1 MRPGKTVICS
11 VVFVDVVG
19 YSKVS
24 NAEQLAIKAELNR
37 LLEES
42 LASTAPEDR
51 VVLDTGDGAALCFA
65 GDPEVALFAA
75 LSIRSGVAR
84 LEAVGAAA
92 VSLAMRMG
100 VNLGPVKVVIDLNNQ
115 INVLG
120 DGINVA
126 QRIMAFS
133 EPGQILV
140 SRSFHDAVAPLAAGY
155 RDLFSFEGVRRDK
168 HVREHEIYALALDC
182 EAEMPTPERADGT
195 AGQAAGTQEA
205 LPCLEPQLLDVV
217 ERKLT
222 QHFGPLAKVIV
233 ERAAVRAHDASEF
246 QALLLGSISDGEVRQ
261 RVLAEIAPLL
271 GGVANTAAGGSG
283 GISAAPSEPQIA
295 PEELAE
301 AERDLTK
308 IIGPVAHVLV
318 RRAARN
324 AVDRSHFYN
333 DLAGHIPDE
342 TRRARFLEGIE
353 RD

>member
-24 NAEQLAIKAELNR
+24 NAEQLAIKAELNH

-42 LASTAPEDR
+42 LAGMAPEDR
-51 VVLDTGDGAALCFA
+51 VVLDTGDGAALCFD

-84 LEAVGAAA
+84 LEAVGEAA
-92 VSLAMRMG
+92 VPLAMRMG

-182 EAEMPTPERADGT
+182 EAEMPTPETT
-195 AGQAAGTQEA
+195 AGPQETA
-205 LPCLEPQLLDVV
+205 PCLEPQLLDDV

-222 QHFGPLAKVIV
+222 RHLGPLAKVII

-261 RVLAEIAPLL
+261 RVLAEVAPLL
-271 GGVANTAAGGSG
+271 GGVANTGAGGSTRV
-283 GISAAPSEPQIA
+283 SAAPSEPQIA

-301 AERDLTK
+301 AERDLTR

-342 TRRARFLEGIE
+342 TQRARFLGEIE